1 LSIVPIHAGG
11 GDDDHCT
18 RLPEAAVMK
27 DIDNRLDGIVKFL
40 TILVV

>member
-1 LSIVPIHAGG
+1 LNIILIHAGG
-11 GDDDHCT
+11 CDDDHCT
-18 RLPEAAVMK
+18 MLSEAAVMK